1 MNFLYILNVLIA
13 LTIFNVWLLRYN
25 KKTPFRGGDASN
37 LMQEF
42 KVYGL
47 PKWMF
52 YLTGIVKLLL
62 SIALIVGIW
71 FEEINLLA
79 SIFLSL
85 IMLAAII
92 MHIKVND
99 PIKKSV
105 PALTILF
112 FLLTILFSSI

>member
-1 MNFLYILNVLIA
+1 MNFLYILNIVIA
-13 LTIFNVWLLRYN
+13 LAIFNVWFFRYN

-52 YLTGIVKLLL
+52 YLTGSAKILL
-62 SIALIVGIW
+62 SIALILGIW
-71 FEEINLLA
+71 FKEINLFA
-79 SIFLSL
+79 SVLLSL
-85 IMLAAII
+85 IMLIAII

-99 PIKKSV
+99 PLKKSV

-112 FLLTILFSSI
+112 FLLTILFNSI

>member
-1 MNFLYILNVLIA
+1 MNFLYVLNVIIA
-13 LTIFNVWLLRYN
+13 LTIFNVWFLRHN
-25 KKTPFRGGDASN
+25 RKTPFRGGDASS
-37 LMQEF
+37 LLQEF

-52 YLTGIVKLLL
+52 YLTGFVKILL
-62 SIALIVGIW
+62 SVALIVGIW
-71 FEEINLLA
+71 FEEINILA
-79 SIFLSL
+79 SMLLSL
-85 IMLAAII
+85 IMLIAVI

-112 FLLTILFSSI
+112 FLLTILFNSI